1 MISELISKLQH
12 KTDLTYDEMNGI
24 MTEILSGNTNIAENA
39 DFLSSLAEKGET
51 DDELL
56 GMLDKM
62 QELSLKIE
70 PKKAGTMIDMCGTGG
85 DQLQTFNVSTTAS
98 FVVAA
103 AGGIVAKHGNRS
115 TSGVSGSADIFE
127 YFGYDLNQEPSKIVQ
142 ILEKHKIC
150 FMFAQKFHPA
160 MRHVSAARKQLGKR
174 TAFNLLGPLSNP
186 AGVKNQLIGVFSIE
200 YLDRL
205 PAILKRRGGENIMT
219 VRSDDG
225 MDEFSTSATNRVCIL
240 RDDKVLTNAIDPEVV
255 GLHKSSLK
263 DIQIKTREDAIKS
276 FVGVLNNTANQAMIE
291 TTALNAA
298 GGLIVANIA
307 NNFEDG
313 VELALNTI
321 KDGKAFKTLENF
333 VTDTGDISKLKEIT
347 NG

>member
-1 MISELISKLQH
+1 MISNLIQKLQE
-12 KTDLTYDEMNGI
+12 KTDLTYDEINNV
-24 MTEILSGNTNIAENA
+24 MTDILSGNTDIQENA
-39 DFLSSLAEKGET
+39 DFLSNLAEKGET

-70 PKKAGTMIDMCGTGG
+70 PKNAETIIDMCGTGG
-85 DQLQTFNVSTTAS
+85 DKLQTFNVSTTAS

-103 AGGIVAKHGNRS
+103 AGGVVAKHGNRS

-160 MRHVSAARKQLGKR
+160 MKHVGPARKQLGKR

-205 PAILKRRGGENIMT
+205 PAILKRKGGENIMT

-240 RDDKVLTNAIDPEVV
+240 RDDKVLMNAIDPEVV

-263 DIQIKTREDAIKS
+263 DIQIQTKEDAIKS

-307 NNFEDG
+307 NNFEEG

-333 VTDTGDISKLKEIT
+333 VADTGDISKLKEIV
-347 NG
+347 

>member
-1 MISELISKLQH
+1 MISDLIKRLQE
-12 KTDLTYDEMNGI
+12 KTDLTYDEMNNI
-24 MTEILSGNTNIAENA
+24 MTDILSGNTNIQENA
-39 DFLSSLAEKGET
+39 DFLSNLAEKGET

-70 PKKAGTMIDMCGTGG
+70 PKNAGTIIDMCGTGG
-85 DQLQTFNVSTTAS
+85 DKLQTFNISTTAS

-103 AGGIVAKHGNRS
+103 AGGVVAKHGNRS

-127 YFGYDLNQEPSKIVQ
+127 YFGYDLNQEPSKIVE

-160 MRHVSAARKQLGKR
+160 MKHVGPARKQLGKR

-186 AGVKNQLIGVFSIE
+186 AGVKNQLIGVFSNE

-205 PAILKRRGGENIMT
+205 PAILKRKGGENIMT

-240 RDDKVLTNAIDPEVV
+240 RDDKVLMNAIDPEVV
-255 GLHKSSLK
+255 GLHKSSLN
-263 DIQIKTREDAIKS
+263 DIQIETKQDAIKS

-298 GGLIVANIA
+298 GGLIVANVV
-307 NNFEDG
+307 NNFEEG

-333 VTDTGDISKLKEIT
+333 VANTGDISKLKEMI
-347 NG
+347 

>member
-1 MISELISKLQH
+1 MISNLIQKLQE
-12 KTDLTYDEMNGI
+12 KTDLTYDEMNNI
-24 MTEILSGNTNIAENA
+24 MTDILSGNTNIQENA
-39 DFLSSLAEKGET
+39 DFLSNLEEKGET

-70 PKKAGTMIDMCGTGG
+70 PKNTGTIIDMCGTGG
-85 DQLQTFNVSTTAS
+85 DKLQTFNISTTAS

-103 AGGIVAKHGNRS
+103 AGGVVAKHGNRS

-127 YFGYDLNQEPSKIVQ
+127 YFGYDLSQEPSKIVQ

-160 MRHVSAARKQLGKR
+160 MKYVGPARKQLGKR

-186 AGVKNQLIGVFSIE
+186 AGVKNQLVGVFSNE

-205 PAILKRRGGENIMT
+205 PAILKRRGAENIMT

-225 MDEFSTSATNRVCIL
+225 MDEFSTSATNRICIL
-240 RDDKVLTNAIDPEVV
+240 RDDKVLMNVIDPEVV

-263 DIQIKTREDAIKS
+263 DIQIETREDAIKS

-307 NNFEDG
+307 NNFEEG
-313 VELALNTI
+313 VELAMNTI
-321 KDGKAFKTLENF
+321 SNGKAFKTLENF
-333 VTDTGDISKLKEIT
+333 VVDTGDISKLKEII
-347 NG
+347 

>member
-1 MISELISKLQH
+1 MISNLIQKLQE

-24 MTEILSGNTNIAENA
+24 MTDILSGNTNIQENA
-39 DFLSSLAEKGET
+39 DFLSNLEEKGET

-70 PKKAGTMIDMCGTGG
+70 PKNTGTIIDMCGTGG
-85 DQLQTFNVSTTAS
+85 DKLQTFNISTTAS

-103 AGGIVAKHGNRS
+103 AGGVVAKHGNRS

-127 YFGYDLNQEPSKIVQ
+127 YFGYDLSQEPSKIVQ

-160 MRHVSAARKQLGKR
+160 MKYVGPARKQLGKR

-186 AGVKNQLIGVFSIE
+186 AGVKNQLVGVFSNE

-205 PAILKRRGGENIMT
+205 PAILKRRGAENIMT

-240 RDDKVLTNAIDPEVV
+240 RDDKVLMNVIDPEVV

-263 DIQIKTREDAIKS
+263 DIQIETREDAIKS

-307 NNFEDG
+307 NNFEEG
-313 VELALNTI
+313 VELAMNTI
-321 KDGKAFKTLENF
+321 SNGKAFKTLENF
-333 VTDTGDISKLKEIT
+333 VVDTGDISKLKEII
-347 NG
+347 

>member
-1 MISELISKLQH
+1 MISDLISKLQH
-12 KTDLTYDEMNGI
+12 KTDLTYDEMNSI
-24 MTEILSGNTNIAENA
+24 MTEILSGNTNILENA

-160 MRHVSAARKQLGKR
+160 MKYVGPARKHLGKR

-186 AGVKNQLIGVFSIE
+186 AGVKNQLIGVFSTE

-205 PAILKRRGGENIMT
+205 PAILKRKGGQNIMT

-255 GLHKSSLK
+255 GLHK
-263 DIQIKTREDAIKS
+263 
-276 FVGVLNNTANQAMIE
+276 
-291 TTALNAA
+291 
-298 GGLIVANIA
+298 
-307 NNFEDG
+307 
-313 VELALNTI
+313 
-321 KDGKAFKTLENF
+321 
-333 VTDTGDISKLKEIT
+333 
-347 NG
+347 

>member
-1 MISELISKLQH
+1 MISNLIQKLQE
-12 KTDLTYDEMNGI
+12 KTDLTYDEMNNI
-24 MTEILSGNTNIAENA
+24 MTDILSGNISIQENV
-39 DFLSSLAEKGET
+39 DFLSNLADKGET

-70 PKKAGTMIDMCGTGG
+70 PKNAGTVIDMCGTGG
-85 DQLQTFNVSTTAS
+85 DRLQTFNISTTAS

-103 AGGIVAKHGNRS
+103 TGGVVAKHGNRS

-127 YFGYDLNQEPSKIVQ
+127 YFGYDLNQEPSKIVE

-160 MRHVSAARKQLGKR
+160 MKHVSPARKKLGKR

-186 AGVKNQLIGVFSIE
+186 AGVKNQLVGVFSNE

-205 PAILKRRGGENIMT
+205 PTILKRKGAENIMT

-240 RDDKVLTNAIDPEVV
+240 RDDKVLMNAIDPEVV
-255 GLHKSSLK
+255 GLHKSSLN
-263 DIQIKTREDAIKS
+263 DIQISTRKDAIKS

-307 NNFEDG
+307 NNFEEG
-313 VELALNTI
+313 VELAMNTI

-333 VTDTGDISKLKEIT
+333 VADTGDISKLKEMI
-347 NG
+347 

>member
-1 MISELISKLQH
+1 MISNLIQKLQE
-12 KTDLTYDEMNGI
+12 KTDLTYDEMNNI
-24 MTEILSGNTNIAENA
+24 MTDILSGNTNIQENA
-39 DFLSSLAEKGET
+39 DFLSNLADKGET

-70 PKKAGTMIDMCGTGG
+70 PKNTGTIIDMCGTGG
-85 DQLQTFNVSTTAS
+85 DKLQTFNISTTAS

-103 AGGIVAKHGNRS
+103 AGGVVAKHGNRS

-127 YFGYDLNQEPSKIVQ
+127 YFGYDLSQEPSKIVQ

-160 MRHVSAARKQLGKR
+160 MKYVGPARKQLGKR

-186 AGVKNQLIGVFSIE
+186 AGVKNQLVGVFSNE

-205 PAILKRRGGENIMT
+205 PAILKRRGAKNIMT

-240 RDDKVLTNAIDPEVV
+240 RDDKVLMNAIDPEVV

-263 DIQIKTREDAIKS
+263 DIQIETREDAIKS

-307 NNFEDG
+307 NNFEEG
-313 VELALNTI
+313 VELAMNTI
-321 KDGKAFKTLENF
+321 SNGKAFKTLENF
-333 VTDTGDISKLKEIT
+333 VIDTGDISKLKEMI
-347 NG
+347 